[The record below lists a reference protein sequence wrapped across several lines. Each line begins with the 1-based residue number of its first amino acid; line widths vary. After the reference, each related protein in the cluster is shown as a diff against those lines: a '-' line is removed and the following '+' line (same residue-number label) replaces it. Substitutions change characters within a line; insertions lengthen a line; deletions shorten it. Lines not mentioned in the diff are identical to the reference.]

1 MITKEEKLLL
11 MAIINKINL
20 KGSEGLIRKSR
31 STGSFL
37 ALLLIL
43 GVLLIASIANSAT
56 YIVSEKSDDYS
67 IQSAINKAVDGD
79 RIIVKSGTYSERINV
94 TKRLIIRGVDT
105 GNGLPVVNANGR
117 RDAITLIAD
126 GIWLEGFLVINSG
139 SASEDAGIK
148 VLSSKNIVRGNILNN
163 NSYGLFL
170 KNASYNEIKSN
181 QALGNDVGI
190 ALQSSRNNTIVDN
203 YAANNSFAGI
213 FSGNSKN
220 SIIRNNSVYGNS
232 WVGLLFNN
240 TENALIEENTAFAN
254 ANAGIWVRNSRYNQI
269 KGNNASY
276 NPIFGFILDR
286 SFNNTFSMNTANGN
300 LDGISMD
307 LSHDNIILENNI
319 SQNKFGVY
327 LDGSDKNRI
336 YLNNFIHNN
345 INAYSYNSSNQ
356 WSSDKA
362 FSYLYRGIISWNS
375 MGNFWHDYQGDDA
388 FDSGI
393 GTSAYVYEFIR
404 DEAPL
409 ISMKENYKILK

>member
-1 MITKEEKLLL
+1 MQLL

-117 RDAITLIAD
+117 RDVITLIAD

-240 TENALIEENTAFAN
+240 TENGLIEGNTAFAN
-254 ANAGIWVRNSRYNQI
+254 VNAGIWVRNSKFNQI
-269 KGNNASY
+269 TGNNASY

-286 SFNNTFSMNTANGN
+286 SSNNTFSMNTANGN

-307 LSHDNIILENNI
+307 QSNNNTILENNI
-319 SQNKFGVY
+319 SQNEFGIY
-327 LDGSDKNRI
+327 LDGSDKNII
-336 YLNNFIHNN
+336 YLNNFNLNN

-409 ISMKENYKILK
+409 ISMKDNYKILK

>member
-1 MITKEEKLLL
+1 
-11 MAIINKINL
+11 MAIVNKIIL
-20 KGSEGLIRKSR
+20 KGSKGLISKSR
-31 STGSFL
+31 SRGSFP
-37 ALLLIL
+37 ACFLLL
-43 GVLLIASIANSAT
+43 GVLIIDSPANSAT

-240 TENALIEENTAFAN
+240 TENGLIEGNTAFAN
-254 ANAGIWVRNSRYNQI
+254 VNAGIWVRNSKFNQI
-269 KGNNASY
+269 TGNNASY

-286 SFNNTFSMNTANGN
+286 SSNNTFSMNTANGN

-307 LSHDNIILENNI
+307 QSNNNIILENNI
-319 SQNKFGVY
+319 SQNEFGIY
-327 LDGSDKNRI
+327 LDGSDKNII
-336 YLNNFIHNN
+336 YLNNFNHNN
-345 INAYSYNSSNQ
+345 INAYSCNSSNQ
-356 WSSDKA
+356 WNSDKA
-362 FSYLYRGIISWNS
+362 FSYLYRGIISWS
-375 MGNFWHDYQGDDA
+375 SLGNFWHDYQGGDA

-393 GTSAYVYEFIR
+393 GTSAYVDEFIR
-404 DEAPL
+404 DDRPL